1 MTTPVR
7 VLVCDDHPIV
17 RSGLVGLLGQEPP
30 LDVVGQAG
38 TTAECLQRVDELVTT
53 GGGVDVVLMDLNLGE
68 GPDGI
73 HATRELTRR
82 GVPVLV
88 VTTFDSEADILD
100 ALEAGARGY
109 VLKDVPTDALV
120 TAVLD
125 AAAGRTVLS
134 PEVQQRLV
142 ERTMRPATTVSSRE
156 IEILQQVSTGAGN
169 REIAKVLFISEST
182 VKTHLAHL
190 FTKLGVDNR
199 TALVARARERR
210 LIR

>member
-1 MTTPVR
+1 MTPPVR

-17 RSGLVGLLGQEPP
+17 RSGLIGLLEQEPR
-30 LDVVGQAG
+30 LEVVGQAG
-38 TTAECLQRVDELVTT
+38 TSAECLRWVNEIVTT

-73 HATRELTRR
+73 HATRELTKR

-120 TAVLD
+120 AAVLD

-142 ERTMRPATTVSSRE
+142 ERTMRPSTTVSSRE
-156 IEILQQVSTGAGN
+156 IEILQQVATGAGN
-169 REIAKVLFISEST
+169 REIAKALFISEST

-190 FTKLGVDNR
+190 FGKLGVDNR